1 MSKEKQIMK
10 TDLVYRKIFNKNF
23 QGQTLTF
30 ESIDIERIKV
40 TDNLTNE
47 SVILFYYEATIQDE
61 EGNFLFNTVEL
72 NKFESFK
79 DMNVCQNCYGDG
91 FVDIG
96 EGDESEIVECDCVI
110 PFEL

>member
-10 TDLVYRKIFNKNF
+10 TDLIYRKIFNKNF

-30 ESIDIERIKV
+30 GSIDVERIKV

-61 EGNFLFNTVEL
+61 GGNYLFDAFEL

-79 DMNVCQNCYGDG
+79 DMNVCQECFGDV

-96 EGDESEIVECDCVI
+96 QGDESEIVECECEI
-110 PFEL
+110 PYEL

>member
-1 MSKEKQIMK
+1 MK

-30 ESIDIERIKV
+30 ESIDSDLIVVI
-40 TDNLTNE
+40 DLLTNE
-47 SVILFYYEATIQDE
+47 RVNIYPTDAEILDE

-72 NKFESFK
+72 NKFDSFK
-79 DMNVCQNCYGDG
+79 DMNVCQECFGDV

-96 EGDESEIVECDCVI
+96 QGDESEIVECECEI
-110 PFEL
+110 PYEL